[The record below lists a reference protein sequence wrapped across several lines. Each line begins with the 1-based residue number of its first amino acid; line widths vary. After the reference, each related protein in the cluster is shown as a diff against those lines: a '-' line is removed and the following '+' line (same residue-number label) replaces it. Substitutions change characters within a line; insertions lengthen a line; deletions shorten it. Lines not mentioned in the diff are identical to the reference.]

1 MFRPVHASI
10 LDAIIAHPEGISVN
24 RLAKEL
30 RGKVSRSVLLR
41 EVRRMREMGLITVE
55 EDERHKQR
63 RILSPKREV
72 VETIKALEEIEARD
86 LDEAVSS
93 VRRMFHAYAEARKR
107 VGNRLILEYMK
118 HRIRARFSAILEAII

>member
-63 RILSPKREV
+63 RILSPKREI

-93 VRRMFHAYAEARKR
+93 VRRMFHAYAEARRR

-118 HRIRARFSAILEAII
+118 HRIKARFSAILEAII

>member
-63 RILSPKREV
+63 RILSPKKEV

>member
-63 RILSPKREV
+63 RILSPKREI

-118 HRIRARFSAILEAII
+118 HRMRARFSAILEAII

>member
-63 RILSPKREV
+63 RILSPKREI
-72 VETIKALEEIEARD
+72 VETIKSLEEIEARD

-93 VRRMFHAYAEARKR
+93 VRRMFHAYAEARRR

-118 HRIRARFSAILEAII
+118 HRIKARFSAILEAII